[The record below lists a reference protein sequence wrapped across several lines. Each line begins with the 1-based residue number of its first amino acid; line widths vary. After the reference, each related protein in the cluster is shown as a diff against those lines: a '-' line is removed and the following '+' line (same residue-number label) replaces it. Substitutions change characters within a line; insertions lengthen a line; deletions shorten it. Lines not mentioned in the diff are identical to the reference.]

1 MNIYEGGFV
10 TTRFTNNIPTK
21 AIVSDDGNLSLEV
34 DADELI
40 VRGVNQL
47 KKEFLIKMK
56 RDLESGAMVRIPAP
70 DWKELVEHIKRPPA
84 DAMPIFERE
93 YLGVWTPNPNDDGL
107 FSNED
112 ISNWYRTFRE
122 NQKDSDVEVADD
134 DLWNLI

>member
-21 AIVSDDGNLSLEV
+21 AIVSDDGNLSLDV

-56 RDLESGAMVRIPAP
+56 RDLDSGAMVHIPAP
-70 DWKELVEHIKRPPA
+70 DWTEIVEHIKRPPV

-93 YLGVWTPNPNDDGL
+93 YLGIWTPHPNDDGL

-122 NQKDSDVEVADD
+122 NQKDSDVEFTNDD
-134 DLWNLI
+134 IWNLI